1 MSNSAAAQE
10 PSMEEI
16 LASIRRIIT
25 DEEGNPT
32 SEQESKDNSDS
43 ANEMLGNDDAETEDN
58 LLSSSQPMSPD
69 ELDALFAPDE
79 DENAKPANTSP
90 DASGSETQKADTKA
104 EPEASPDDDDGVMEL
119 TASEIDEDGSDTD
132 GEELELIDGMDI
144 IFDEIEDDPSIQEP
158 AVAADSAPDLMAE
171 PAIVTT
177 PNPAPTEPP
186 TNLESLISQQAATS
200 VSESFSNLSGLLV
213 SSQAKT
219 MEDLLKEMLRPML
232 QSWLNENLPSVVEKM
247 VAAEIRRLSG
257 KD

>member
-32 SEQESKDNSDS
+32 SEQNSQEDSDS
-43 ANEMLGNDDAETEDN
+43 AKEMLGNSTAETEDG

-69 ELDALFAPDE
+69 DLDALFAPDE
-79 DENAKPANTSP
+79 DDNAAPTKAQTAKPEAVGSP
-90 DASGSETQKADTKA
+90 AK
-104 EPEASPDDDDGVMEL
+104 EPEPELSSEDDDEVMEL
-119 TASEIDEDGSDTD
+119 TAAEIEEDETNTD
-132 GEELELIDGMDI
+132 NDELELVDGMDI
-144 IFDEIEDDPSIQEP
+144 IFEEEEGEIAVQEP
-158 AVAADSAPDLMAE
+158 AVLANPLPE
-171 PAIVTT
+171 PM
-177 PNPAPTEPP
+177 PAPTPVVEPTP
-186 TNLESLISQQAATS
+186 APVERPSNLENLISQQAATS
-200 VSESFSNLSGLLV
+200 VSESFSSLSGLLV

-232 QSWLNENLPSVVEKM
+232 QSWLDENLPTLVEKM

-257 KD
+257 KG

>member
-32 SEQESKDNSDS
+32 SEQKSQENSDS
-43 ANEMLGNDDAETEDN
+43 AKEMLGNGAAETEDG

-69 ELDALFAPDE
+69 DLDALFAPDE
-79 DENAKPANTSP
+79 DDKTVSAKGA
-90 DASGSETQKADTKA
+90 AAETGA
-104 EPEASPDDDDGVMEL
+104 ESSQLEEASFEDDDEVMEL
-119 TASEIDEDGSDTD
+119 TAAEIEDDETSTD
-132 GEELELIDGMDI
+132 DDELELIDGMDI
-144 IFDEIEDDPSIQEP
+144 VFDEIQDEIAVQEP
-158 AVAADSAPDLMAE
+158 VFQAALSPEPKPEPTPVVEPASAPVERPSD
-171 PAIVTT
+171 
-177 PNPAPTEPP
+177 
-186 TNLESLISQQAATS
+186 LESLISQQAATS
-200 VSESFSNLSGLLV
+200 VSESFSSLSGLLV

-232 QSWLNENLPSVVEKM
+232 QSWLDENLPSLVEKM

-257 KD
+257 KG

>member
-32 SEQESKDNSDS
+32 SEQNSQENSDS
-43 ANEMLGNDDAETEDN
+43 AKEMLGNGAAETEDG

-69 ELDALFAPDE
+69 DLDALFAPDE
-79 DENAKPANTSP
+79 D
-90 DASGSETQKADTKA
+90 DTAVSAKA
-104 EPEASPDDDDGVMEL
+104 ETAETDAVGSPMDEASSEDDDEVMEL
-119 TASEIDEDGSDTD
+119 TAA
-132 GEELELIDGMDI
+132 
-144 IFDEIEDDPSIQEP
+144 EIEDDETNPDNDEMELIEGMDIVFDEFQDEAVIEDPVVQAAPSPEPMPEPTPVVEP
-158 AVAADSAPDLMAE
+158 A
-171 PAIVTT
+171 PASVER
-177 PNPAPTEPP
+177 PS
-186 TNLESLISQQAATS
+186 NLESLISQQAATS
-200 VSESFSNLSGLLV
+200 VSESFSSLSGLLV

-232 QSWLNENLPSVVEKM
+232 QSWLDENLPSLVEKM

-257 KD
+257 PK

>member
-32 SEQESKDNSDS
+32 SEQKSQENSDS
-43 ANEMLGNDDAETEDN
+43 AKEMLGNGAAETEDS

-69 ELDALFAPDE
+69 DLDALFAPDE
-79 DENAKPANTSP
+79 DDNAVSAKGATAETDA
-90 DASGSETQKADTKA
+90 DASQLEEAPSE
-104 EPEASPDDDDGVMEL
+104 DDDEVMEL
-119 TASEIDEDGSDTD
+119 TAAEIEDDETSNDDD
-132 GEELELIDGMDI
+132 EMELIDGMDI
-144 IFDEIEDDPSIQEP
+144 VFDEFQDEIAIQEP
-158 AVAADSAPDLMAE
+158 VVQASPE
-171 PAIVTT
+171 PMPETT
-177 PNPAPTEPP
+177 PVVEPTSTPVERPS
-186 TNLESLISQQAATS
+186 NLENLISQQAATS
-200 VSESFSNLSGLLV
+200 VSESFSSLSGLLV

-232 QSWLNENLPSVVEKM
+232 QSWLDENLPSLVEKM

-257 KD
+257 KG

>member
-32 SEQESKDNSDS
+32 SEQKSQENSDS
-43 ANEMLGNDDAETEDN
+43 AKEMLGNGAAETEDG

-69 ELDALFAPDE
+69 DLDALFASDE
-79 DENAKPANTSP
+79 DDNAVSAEGATAET
-90 DASGSETQKADTKA
+90 DADAA
-104 EPEASPDDDDGVMEL
+104 EPEEASSEDDDEVMEL
-119 TASEIDEDGSDTD
+119 TAA
-132 GEELELIDGMDI
+132 
-144 IFDEIEDDPSIQEP
+144 EIEDDETNPDDDEMELIEGMDIVFDDIQDEIAIEEPVVQASPEPTPVVEPSP
-158 AVAADSAPDLMAE
+158 ASVERPS
-171 PAIVTT
+171 
-177 PNPAPTEPP
+177 
-186 TNLESLISQQAATS
+186 NLESLISQQAATS

-232 QSWLNENLPSVVEKM
+232 QSWLDENLPSLVEKM

-257 KD
+257 PK